1 MSNQA
6 TANISHNKNRLRS
19 YGENVYLKDG
29 ENFEIELFNGFTTSV
44 MAKIWI
50 NGELISTS
58 GLVLKPGQR
67 YFLERFIDD
76 NAKFKFETYDVDGSA
91 EAQAAIKDNGIVKV
105 EFYKKEAKLPL
116 ISTIKPST
124 SNWGQIW
131 TQPRLPCQPWQ
142 HIGQHWQHPMSRT
155 NDTFYCSNIS
165 GTGNAPISFTTTTS
179 TNNVT
184 MDFLSLDSEKSVE
197 TGRVEKGESSN
208 QYFGASDESFQT
220 YASSTSTWKILPESS
235 RPIEVSQ
242 LRNYCSSCGS
252 RMRKQNWKFCPT
264 CGSTLD

>member
-29 ENFEIELFNGFTTSV
+29 ENFEIELFNGFTTTV

-91 EAQAAIKDNGIVKV
+91 EAQAAIKHNGLVKV
-105 EFYKKEAKLPL
+105 EFYRSALNLADQISRDIAKRNLG
-116 ISTIKPST
+116 IST
-124 SNWGQIW
+124 GY
-131 TQPRLPCQPWQ
+131 PW
-142 HIGQHWQHPMSRT
+142 WQQTYDKLHYVNKVVGVPT
-155 NDTFYCSNIS
+155 HNIFYCDSS
-165 GTGNAPISFTTTTS
+165 GQVPVSFTQTCS
-179 TNNVT
+179 SNSSVT
-184 MDFLSLDSEKSVE
+184 MDFLDSEKSVE
-197 TGRVEKGESSN
+197 TGRVERGEVSN
-208 QYFGASDESFQT
+208 QYFGTSDETF
-220 YASSTSTWKILPESS
+220 ALNAVCISTWKILPESS
-235 RPIEVSQ
+235 RPLEVSQ
-242 LRNYCSSCGS
+242 IRNYCSSCGS
-252 RMRKQNWKFCPT
+252 RIRKQNWKFCPT
-264 CGSTLD
+264 CGGNL

>member
-29 ENFEIELFNGFTTSV
+29 ENFEIELFNGFTTQV

-76 NAKFKFETYDVDGSA
+76 NAKLKFETYDVDGTT
-91 EAQAAIKDNGIVKV
+91 EAQAAIKQNGLVKV
-105 EFYKKEAKLPL
+105 EFYKKSPKLPL
-116 ISTIKPST
+116 ISNILPRVSGHTVITGTPWWQPMDRFYYTNQSVPCGMPLNNNFYCANTGTDASQNVSFTST
-124 SNWGQIW
+124 S
-131 TQPRLPCQPWQ
+131 
-142 HIGQHWQHPMSRT
+142 
-155 NDTFYCSNIS
+155 
-165 GTGNAPISFTTTTS
+165 
-179 TNNVT
+179 NVT
-184 MDFLSLDSEKSVE
+184 MDFLPMDSEKSVE
-197 TGRVEKGESSN
+197 TGRVEMGEASN
-208 QYFGASDESFQT
+208 QYFGTSDETFES
-220 YASSTSTWKILPESS
+220 YASCTSTWNILPESS

-242 LRNYCSSCGS
+242 IRNYCSGCGS
-252 RMRKQNWKFCPT
+252 RIRKQNWSFCPT
-264 CGSTLD
+264 CGNVLD

>member
-76 NAKFKFETYDVDGSA
+76 NAKLKFETYDVDGTA
-91 EAQAAIKDNGIVKV
+91 EAQAAIKQNGLVKV
-105 EFYKKEAKLPL
+105 EFYKKSIKLPI
-116 ISTIKPST
+116 ISNLSTGSTTVNTGAPWWQPMDRYYYTNQPIGIPS
-124 SNWGQIW
+124 NNI
-131 TQPRLPCQPWQ
+131 
-142 HIGQHWQHPMSRT
+142 
-155 NDTFYCSNIS
+155 FYCSSIDNGGS
-165 GTGNAPISFTTTTS
+165 QNVSFTSTS
-179 TNNVT
+179 NVT
-184 MDFLSLDSEKSVE
+184 MDFLSMDSEKSVE
-197 TGRVEKGESSN
+197 TGRIEMGEASN
-208 QYFGASDESFQT
+208 QYFDTTDETFES
-220 YASSTSTWKILPESS
+220 YVSCTSTWKILPESS

-242 LRNYCSSCGS
+242 IRNYCSNCGT
-252 RMRKQNWKFCPT
+252 RIRKQNWSFCPT
-264 CGSTLD
+264 CGNGLD